1 MKKRMLQLLLVS
13 APVAAMIGYLHLRE
27 KPVPEP
33 VADAPIAVETNTTP
47 TVEGLAVADSAPKP
61 VAKPEPKPEPP
72 APIVVKQKPLPVPKP
87 AVPRP
92 QPRQLTR
99 EERIKHYYDS
109 MKRNFERQGQQLAR
123 EQNPDRR
130 DRLIAAMARNVR
142 VDTLQTLEWA
152 MGLEDPHDKWA
163 ALDAIN
169 KNALVGIGAR
179 IEMDHTGFPKI
190 KDTTIMSAVG
200 STGMVEPGDY
210 IIGMNDGS
218 GDPVYFDRM
227 PMQQVVNHLRGQAGT
242 DIELIMERVNDKGEP
257 TAFDVPVQRSMIV
270 MQPPY

>member
-1 MKKRMLQLLLVS
+1 MKKRMLQFLLVCV
-13 APVAAMIGYLHLRE
+13 PVAAAVGYLQFRDE
-27 KPVPEP
+27 PEP
-33 VADAPIAVETNTTP
+33 EAVAAVPVAVETNATP
-47 TVEGLAVADSAPKP
+47 SVEVRAVVESAPKP

-72 APIVVKQKPLPVPKP
+72 APIVVKQKPIPVPKP
-87 AVPRP
+87 AAPKP
-92 QPRQLTR
+92 QPRKLTR
-99 EERIKHYYDS
+99 EERIKRYYDNVQ
-109 MKRNFERQGQQLAR
+109 RNFERQGQQLDR

-152 MGLEDPHDKWA
+152 MGLEDPHERWA

-179 IEMDHTGFPKI
+179 IEMDQTGFPKI

-210 IIGMNDGS
+210 IIGMDDGS
-218 GDPVYFDRM
+218 GEPVYFDRM
-227 PMQQVVNHLRGQAGT
+227 PMREVVKHLRGQAGT
-242 DIELIMERVNDKGEP
+242 EIELIMERMNENGEP
-257 TAFDVPVQRSMIV
+257 TAFDVPVQRSLIV
-270 MQPPY
+270 MDPP